1 MVNDEKLWYIE
12 IIKIGG
18 VKVKAK
24 KTQKKKNKAEV
35 KRESAHYHEINGILL
50 LALGILM
57 LISFY
62 FKNTIGIFG
71 IFIKDSTLGLLGFPA
86 FLIPPSLIAF
96 SLYLIIKK
104 SDLKINVSLFYSF
117 ILFALISALIH
128 TMLYKPEDYSNLNP
142 LKCIAKFY
150 EDGAALVGGGVIGG
164 IASIPFLLVFQ
175 KLGTMI
181 ILSALLLIDIILL
194 TNSSVAGFIRNL
206 KSLLYSR
213 DQEKVIKKKS
223 DIVDNGPEIIE
234 KGDNLSL
241 QFKPRVIDFKIE
253 KDTRDLKEKTG
264 RAKKQTIKEEIETVA
279 DEDDDNGP
287 IELMMQDI
295 KVALPK
301 TAIKSSKTSML
312 DKKETANLHNT
323 IDTQMHSHTTSQY
336 KYPPVDLLKQDTDS
350 GGNSKTYR
358 NQVIEGAKKLEDTLN
373 SFGVSAKVINV
384 TRGPTVTRYELQ
396 PSAGVKVSRIVNL
409 ADDISLNLA
418 ASGVRMEAPIPGKAA
433 IGIEVPNK
441 EVNMVLLREILESTE
456 FMQHASKLA
465 FAIGKDISGECV
477 VADIAKMPH
486 LLIAGATGSGKSV
499 CINSLIISLLYK
511 STPDEVKLLMIDPKV
526 VELGV
531 YNGIP
536 HLMIPVVTEPKKAAG
551 ALNWAVQEM
560 VNRYKLFADKGVRDL
575 KGYNEMAQ
583 KSTEVQTLPQIV
595 IIIDEL
601 ADLMMV
607 APNDVEDAICRL
619 AQMARAAGMHLVIAT
634 QRPSVDVITGVIKA
648 NIPSRVSFA
657 VSSQID
663 SRTILDMAG
672 AEKLLGRGDMLFH
685 PVGKPKPIRLQ
696 GANITD
702 TEVEKVVEFVKSFGS
717 PEYDDDILEEINN
730 SDSPVESNNG
740 DNDEL
745 LPKAIELVVDA
756 GQASVSLIQRKFKVG
771 YARAARIVDQME
783 ARGIV
788 GGFEGSKP
796 RQILI
801 SRQQW
806 QELQMADKE

>member
-1 MVNDEKLWYIE
+1 M
-12 IIKIGG
+12 
-18 VKVKAK
+18 KAK
-24 KTQKKKNKAEV
+24 KKLKKKNVPEKKSVPV
-35 KRESAHYHEINGILL
+35 KSTGHKHHHEINGILM

-57 LISFY
+57 LLSFY
-62 FKNTIGIFG
+62 FVNSIGLFG
-71 IFIKDSTLGLLGFPA
+71 SFIRDVSLGLFGFPA
-86 FLIPPSLIAF
+86 FLIPPALIVF
-96 SLYLIIKK
+96 SLYLIIKQNDIIL
-104 SDLKINVSLFYSF
+104 SAKILYSAVLFV
-117 ILFALISALIH
+117 LVSALIQ
-128 TMLYKPEDYSNLNP
+128 TMLYKPEDYYNLTP
-142 LKCIAKFY
+142 LKNLEKFY
-150 EDGAALVGGGVIGG
+150 LDGAGLTGGGVFGG
-164 IASIPFLLVFQ
+164 LISIPIMLVFQ
-175 KLGTMI
+175 KLGTII
-181 ILSALLLIDIILL
+181 ILTALSLIDIILL
-194 TNSSVAGFIRNL
+194 TNSSIANFIFNLRGLFAGSGR
-206 KSLLYSR
+206 KAADDAYS
-213 DQEKVIKKKS
+213 QE
-223 DIVDNGPEIIE
+223 DGPEIIE

-241 QFKPRVIDFKIE
+241 QFKPKVIDFKIE
-253 KDTRDLKEKTG
+253 KDARELKEKTA
-264 RAKKQTIKEEIETVA
+264 RNTKPAAEPVMEPEQSFEIEGIDT
-279 DEDDDNGP
+279 DELVMGDLKP
-287 IELMMQDI
+287 APA
-295 KVALPK
+295 KAPAKAPK
-301 TAIKSSKTSML
+301 AFSAE
-312 DKKETANLHNT
+312 KKERIKAET
-323 IDTQMHSHTTSQY
+323 IDISSHRHTMTQY
-336 KYPPVDLLKQDTDS
+336 KLPPFDLLKEDPDS
-350 GGNSKTYR
+350 GGNAKTYR
-358 NQVIEGAKKLEDTLN
+358 NQVIEGAKKLEDTLL

-409 ADDISLNLA
+409 SDDISLNLA
-418 ASGVRMEAPIPGKAA
+418 ASGVRIEAPIPGKAA

-441 EVNMVLLREILESTE
+441 EVNMVLVRDVLESAE
-456 FMQHASKLA
+456 FSQHPSKLS

-477 VADIAKMPH
+477 IADIAKMPH

-511 STPDEVKLLMIDPKV
+511 ASPDEVKLLMIDPKV

-531 YNGIP
+531 YNSIP
-536 HLMIPVVTEPKKAAG
+536 HLLIPVVTEPKKAAG

-575 KGYNEMAQ
+575 KGYNELAK
-583 KSTEVQTLPQIV
+583 KSEETAPLPQIV

-648 NIPSRVSFA
+648 NIPSRISFA

-696 GANITD
+696 GANISD
-702 TEVEKVVEFVKSFGS
+702 AEVERVVEYVKAQGNA
-717 PEYDDDILEEINN
+717 EYDDNIIEEINN
-730 SDSPVESNNG
+730 SDSPVESDDG

-745 LPKAIELVVDA
+745 LPRAIELVIDA

-801 SRQQW
+801 SKQQW
-806 QELQMADKE
+806 QELQMADKG